1 MNANHRAIKEG
12 IRRELET
19 ARAKFHTLLADLSE
33 QDFKDIVQE
42 NHFPVGSVSFQT
54 GDYLYCQFSK

>member
-19 ARAKFHTLLADLSE
+19 ARAKFHTLLADLS
-33 QDFKDIVQE
+33 
-42 NHFPVGSVSFQT
+42 FQT